1 MPCPIQQEHRTL
13 KAGLISSPPIVSK
26 RLTLCTCTAPPVLIT
41 SRPYSIAGVTGF
53 HRGTK
58 PTVTGFSQP
67 ERRLKP
73 VTHKNVGASRINN
86 DPKVPKD
93 ANASGRGRG
102 RIPDGIATKSSARR
116 TRAVAQVA
124 SSRKRHLLTN
134 QHRKYFV
141 ASAILL
147 KTDSQGKN
155 SQVDSAIF
163 ANIVFEKTSSN
174 KYHQLAVQHGE
185 YVLVDYNSTS

>member
-1 MPCPIQQEHRTL
+1 MSNSTGTQNSQS
-13 KAGLISSPPIVSK
+13 GLISSPPIVSK
-26 RLTLCTCTAPPVLIT
+26 RLTFCACTAPPVLIT

-53 HRGTK
+53 HRGIK

-73 VTHKNVGASRINN
+73 VPHKNVGASRINN

-102 RIPDGIATKSSARR
+102 RIPGGTATKSSARR

-124 SSRKRHLLTN
+124 SSRKRHLLTD
-134 QHRKYFV
+134 QHRKYFI
-141 ASAILL
+141 ASDILL
-147 KTDSQGKN
+147 KTVSQ
-155 SQVDSAIF
+155 
-163 ANIVFEKTSSN
+163 T
-174 KYHQLAVQHGE
+174 
-185 YVLVDYNSTS
+185 